1 MEKWVCLHFY
11 ARRASASSDNP
22 VHLPV
27 IFQAIFCIKD
37 VLHIPT
43 HTHTQSS
50 NILSHTEV
58 QCQPEVC
65 HPMTKEL
72 HIPCTKLTKNISL
85 AIWSCVCT
93 IHHAKQKSVKQI
105 ASSCESLPCENWPRI
120 LSEDKKYHKII
131 YFLCLVTTHST
142 SYVYM
147 IWAKR
152 LVIISLLVSVTSL
165 SRTCPWIH
173 VHFLTF
179 GTSPKHQCAPPTPPI
194 TELLP
199 QNVYHA
205 WSIPW
210 FIFEYLYPV
219 YWSVYTAYYILL
231 LVFFERWDEQGY

>member
-1 MEKWVCLHFY
+1 MGMSAFLCTQSISQLWQPCSPASHLSGNILHQRC
-11 ARRASASSDNP
+11 AT
-22 VHLPV
+22 HT
-27 IFQAIFCIKD
+27 
-37 VLHIPT
+37 HT